1 MIYGGQLINL
11 TSEMIEC
18 VFLDDPFRS
27 RQTATESPPAFI
39 PQPSPSSANNGN
51 ISTKSRAST
60 GTWGRRDSS
69 SNPRCETTPQL
80 LPAHP
85 SALTNP
91 EKIQQKFDLSI
102 ALTLSTWPAL
112 TLAVQNSWG
121 GPLSSEKRDWFAGA
135 VSDLFTSQPEATI
148 DVEYLEEFL
157 LQVMIDEFE
166 ANVEDDSGAEI
177 ASKILGLRKLTAL
190 GDFGMVDE
198 MLARWRERQARGGD
212 RVSFQ
217 RGQGEEDEEEDEE
230 DSDEDMEEDD
240 DVEMDEVPQ
249 LAKEPK
255 EKVIPKVDEE
265 GFTEVVGKKK
275 R

>member
-1 MIYGGQLINL
+1 MATSLRSPGPQPAPGGGVTLPPTLGAKHPLNL
-11 TSEMIEC
+11 T
-18 VFLDDPFRS
+18 PTR
-27 RQTATESPPAFI
+27 
-39 PQPSPSSANNGN
+39 PSV
-51 ISTKSRAST
+51 
-60 GTWGRRDSS
+60 
-69 SNPRCETTPQL
+69 
-80 LPAHP
+80 
-85 SALTNP
+85 LTNP

-102 ALTLSTWPAL
+102 ALTLSTWSAL

-135 VSDLFTSQPEATI
+135 VSDLFSSQPEATI

-166 ANVEDDSGAEI
+166 VNVEDDSGAEI
-177 ASKILGLRKLTAL
+177 ASKIVGLRKLTAQ
-190 GDFGMVDE
+190 GDFAMVDE

-217 RGQGEEDEEEDEE
+217 RGQDEEDNEDDEG
-230 DSDEDMEEDD
+230 DSDEDMEEGDD
-240 DVEMDEVPQ
+240 MEIDEAPQ
-249 LAKEPK
+249 LAIERK
-255 EKVIPKVDEE
+255 EKVMPKVDEE

>member
-1 MIYGGQLINL
+1 M
-11 TSEMIEC
+11 
-18 VFLDDPFRS
+18 
-27 RQTATESPPAFI
+27 ATTLPSPG
-39 PQPSPSSANNGN
+39 PQPAPGGGV
-51 ISTKSRAST
+51 T
-60 GTWGRRDSS
+60 
-69 SNPRCETTPQL
+69 
-80 LPAHP
+80 LPP
-85 SALTNP
+85 TP

-121 GPLSSEKRDWFAGA
+121 GPLSCEKRDWFAGA
-135 VSDLFTSQPEATI
+135 VSDLFSSQPEGAI

-166 ANVEDDSGAEI
+166 VNVEDDSGAEI
-177 ASKILGLRKLTAL
+177 ASKIVGLRKLTAQ

-198 MLARWRERQARGGD
+198 MLARWKEKQARGGD

-217 RGQGEEDEEEDEE
+217 RFQGEEDEEEDEE
-230 DSDEDMEEDD
+230 DSDEGMEEDG
-240 DVEMDEVPQ
+240 DVEMNEAPQ
-249 LAKEPK
+249 LAIAPK